1 MSKKLKGNLILLLTA
16 LIWGVAFV
24 AQSDGMNYVG
34 PFTYGASRYL
44 IGGVALIPVI
54 ALFGA
59 GRIKRAEKEEAPLR
73 TTIIGGI
80 CCGTALFVAGSFQQ
94 FGIMYTTVGKA
105 GFITALYIIIV
116 PLIQFVIFRRSSLKL
131 WLCTAVAIAG
141 FYLLCINGDS
151 GISYGDLLVLACAFC
166 FAVHIM
172 VIDRF
177 NSKNTNGIIMSC
189 IQFFTAGILSFI
201 CMFIFEKPAMPDILA
216 AWLPILYA
224 GVMSSGVAYTM
235 QIIGQRYTDPT
246 TATLIMSLESV
257 FSALAG
263 WVLLGEVLSIKELS
277 GCALVF
283 VAVIAAQIDIPSKKT
298 NKTERSGIRKDTGKK
313 DEKRITE

>member
-1 MSKKLKGNLILLLTA
+1 MLFFTA

-34 PFTYGASRYL
+34 PFTYNATRML
-44 IGGVALIPVI
+44 IGGCALMPVC
-54 ALFGA
+54 AVFGA
-59 GRIKRAEKEEAPLR
+59 GRRKRTEAETEKANAKEAAPLK
-73 TTIIGGI
+73 TTFIGGI
-80 CCGTALFVAGSFQQ
+80 CCGVVLFVAGSLQQ
-94 FGIMYTTVGKA
+94 FGVKYTTVGKA

-116 PLIQFVIFRRSSLKL
+116 PLIQFVLYRRSSLKL
-131 WLCTAVAIAG
+131 WLCSACAIAG

-151 GISYGDLLVLACAFC
+151 GVSAGDLLVLACALF

-177 NSKNTNGIIMSC
+177 NSKNANGLIMSC
-189 IQFFTAGILSFI
+189 IQFFTAGIVSFV
-201 CMFIFEKPAMPDILA
+201 CMFIFEKPVFEDILA
-216 AWLPILYA
+216 AWLPILYG

-235 QIIGQRYTDPT
+235 QILGQRYTEPT

-263 WVLLGEVLSIKELS
+263 WVLLGQVLSIKELS

-283 VAVIAAQIDIPSKKT
+283 AAVVAAQIDIPSKKLK
-298 NKTERSGIRKDTGKK
+298 KTERSGIRKDTGKE
-313 DEKRITE
+313 DEKRIIE